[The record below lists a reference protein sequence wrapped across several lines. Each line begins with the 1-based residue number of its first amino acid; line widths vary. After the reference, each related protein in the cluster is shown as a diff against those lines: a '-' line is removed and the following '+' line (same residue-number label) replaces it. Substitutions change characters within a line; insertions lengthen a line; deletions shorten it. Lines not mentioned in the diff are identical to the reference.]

1 MAADSSEAA
10 VPDQVPDAGAESQF
24 AHGTALVRATA
35 LDLAILAGHLLLY
48 PTGILPERGPGE
60 TPASGLSS
68 PSETAAPSA
77 PSRLPT
83 EGRAHPPVL
92 LLHGLVDNRSAFTLL
107 RRSLLRH
114 GWTRVQAINHSP
126 LICDIRTAA
135 DLLARHVE
143 QTCEESG
150 HSRVDL
156 VGHSLGGL
164 IARYYVQRLGGDARV
179 RTLVTLGTPHGGTRA
194 IPLLTPHPL
203 VRQMRPG
210 SELLQELA
218 TPAPGCRTRFVAFW
232 GDLDQLML
240 PVEAARLEHPD
251 LLTKNI
257 MVRGIGHLA
266 LTVHG
271 TVAAEIRRELAG
283 EAPLTAA
290 SDVA

>member
-10 VPDQVPDAGAESQF
+10 VPEQVPGTGAESQF

-48 PTGILPERGPGE
+48 PTGILPERGPGASPGTGHPSGE
-60 TPASGLSS
+60 TPASDPCDAPG
-68 PSETAAPSA
+68 PTDAAARSG

-156 VGHSLGGL
+156 VGHSLGG
-164 IARYYVQRLGGDARV
+164 
-179 RTLVTLGTPHGGTRA
+179 
-194 IPLLTPHPL
+194 
-203 VRQMRPG
+203 
-210 SELLQELA
+210 
-218 TPAPGCRTRFVAFW
+218 
-232 GDLDQLML
+232 
-240 PVEAARLEHPD
+240 
-251 LLTKNI
+251 
-257 MVRGIGHLA
+257 
-266 LTVHG
+266 
-271 TVAAEIRRELAG
+271 
-283 EAPLTAA
+283 
-290 SDVA
+290 